1 MRIYKHFFVL
11 AVLPFITY
19 GCSLFGGKNK
29 NNENEQYEYPVLHP
43 IKKDTVLVNDFV
55 ADIEA
60 EQNVEIR
67 SRISGFLDSIYVK
80 EGDDVKKGQI
90 LFKINDNE
98 YKTSLARAKATLASA
113 KAEFSSLEVERNRV
127 SNLVSK
133 NILSKSELDVANAN
147 LDAAK
152 ARVEEAEAVK
162 EFAEIQLNYTK
173 IRAPFN
179 GTIDRLP
186 LKLGSLVSEG
196 LLLTTI
202 SDIDN
207 VYAYFH
213 VAETQYLNILEIQ
226 RNENTNKVKLFLSDG
241 TEYPIEGTLFVAES
255 EINESTGSI
264 AFKAFF
270 PNSDRILKHG
280 ASGKLKVRRPIKDA
294 TLIPQK
300 SVFEIQDKNFVYII
314 TPENKA
320 YAKEIKISS
329 RIAPFY
335 VVDEGLTPDDVILY
349 EGIQSVREGDLIS
362 PNMISESQI
371 SSY

>member
-1 MRIYKHFFVL
+1 MRFNKHFFVL
-11 AVLPFITY
+11 ALIP
-19 GCSLFGGKNK
+19 LFTTSCGILGGKNK
-29 NNENEQYEYPVLHP
+29 NNEDDKYEYPVLHP
-43 IKKDTVLVNDFV
+43 IKKDTVLISDYV

-67 SRISGFLDSIYVK
+67 SRIAGFLDSIYVK
-80 EGDDVKKGQI
+80 EGDEVKKGQI

-98 YKTSLARAKATLASA
+98 YKTSLARAKATLASSI
-113 KAEFSSLEVERNRV
+113 AEYSSLEVERDRV
-127 SNLVSK
+127 ANLVNK

-147 LDAAK
+147 LAAAK

-162 EFAEIQLNYTK
+162 EFAQIQLSYTK
-173 IRAPFN
+173 IKAPFN

-226 RNENTNKVKLFLSDG
+226 RNESTNKVKLYLSDG
-241 TEYPIEGTLFVAES
+241 SEYPIEGSLFVAES

-270 PNSDRILKHG
+270 PNPDKILKHG
-280 ASGKLKVRRPIKDA
+280 ASGKLKVRRPIQDA
-294 TLIPQK
+294 ILIPQK
-300 SVFEIQDKNFVYII
+300 SVFEIQDKNYIYLI
-314 TPENKA
+314 TSENKIT
-320 YAKEIKISS
+320 AKEVKIGS
-329 RIAPFY
+329 RIGPFY
-335 VVDEGLTPDDVILY
+335 VIQEGITEKDVILY
-349 EGIQSVREGDLIS
+349 EGVQSVREGDIITPNLIS
-362 PNMISESQI
+362 ENQI

>member
-1 MRIYKHFFVL
+1 MKINKRFIIL
-11 AVLPFITY
+11 AFLPLIATS
-19 GCSLFGGKNK
+19 CSLLGGKNK
-29 NNENEQYEYPVLHP
+29 NNEEERYEYPVVHP
-43 IKKDTVLVNDFV
+43 IKKDTVLVSDFV

-67 SRISGFLDSIYVK
+67 SRVAGFLDSIFVK
-80 EGDDVKKGQI
+80 EGQEVKKGQT

-98 YKTSLARAKATLASA
+98 YKTNLARAKANLASA
-113 KAEFSSLEVERNRV
+113 KAEYASMLVEANRV
-127 SNLVSK
+127 ASLVNK
-133 NILSKSELDVANAN
+133 NILSQSEADVANSK

-162 EFAEIQLNYTK
+162 VSAEIQLSYTK
-173 IRAPFN
+173 IKAPFN
-179 GTIDRLP
+179 GTIDRIP
-186 LKLGSLVSEG
+186 LKLGSLISEG

-213 VAETQYLNILEIQ
+213 VSETQYLNVLEIQ
-226 RNENTNKVKLFLSDG
+226 RNEATNKVKLFLSDG
-241 TEYPIEGTLFVAES
+241 TEYNQEGVLYIAES
-255 EINESTGSI
+255 EINEGTGSI

-270 PNSDRILKHG
+270 ANPDKILKHN
-280 ASGKLKVRRPIKDA
+280 ASGKIKVRRPVKDA

-300 SVFEIQDKNFVYII
+300 SVFEIQDKNYVYLI
-314 TPENKA
+314 TPENKVTA
-320 YAKEIKISS
+320 REVIIGS

-335 VVDEGLTPDDVILY
+335 VIQGGITSDDVILY
-349 EGIQSVREGDLIS
+349 EGIQSVREGDIIT
-362 PNMISESQI
+362 PNMISENQI